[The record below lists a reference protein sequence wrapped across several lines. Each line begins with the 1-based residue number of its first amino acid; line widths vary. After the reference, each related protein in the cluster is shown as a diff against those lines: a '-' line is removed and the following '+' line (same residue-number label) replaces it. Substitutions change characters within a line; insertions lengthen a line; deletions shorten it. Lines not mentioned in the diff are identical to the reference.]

1 MKYKLSETSV
11 KMLLNMQGACFQK
24 QTFNSVNKSK
34 HLILAF
40 KVR

>member
-11 KMLLNMQGACFQK
+11 KMLLNMQGACF
-24 QTFNSVNKSK
+24 NSVNKSK